1 MAITATVGGITLK
14 DPTSKLLRPNL
25 LMICGAQM
33 PSVADNRD
41 PSALIGIGAGLM
53 RPILSWP
60 ARSQRRR
67 QGQWGRLLY
76 GLWWAPGGLWGEPAL
91 IQNLSF
97 QGLIHVGFDQILKC

>member
-1 MAITATVGGITLK
+1 MSPRSGDPSAKTNMAITATVGGITLK

-67 QGQWGRLLY
+67 QGQWARLLY
-76 GLWWAPGGLWGEPAL
+76 GLWWAPGGL
-91 IQNLSF
+91 
-97 QGLIHVGFDQILKC
+97 